1 MKRLPCLAGSLALVF
16 ATALHAAPTVRL
28 TFSEGRVWLSASGA
42 TAAQILAE
50 WSRVGGTQIVNGDRI
65 TGPPLKLELNDV
77 PEVEAL
83 EIVLRNTGGYIATG
97 RPPEPTAGAPPPSSV
112 ARITILPASA
122 RPPTAPPAEA
132 PPPEPEPASVVL
144 PAPVLDASGAQRI
157 IGPDGQPVPDDQDG
171 APPPPESTPPPERTP
186 AR

>member
-1 MKRLPCLAGSLALVF
+1 VKRLAFLMGCLALVL
-16 ATALHAAPTVRL
+16 ATSLRAVPMVRL
-28 TFSEGRVWLSASGA
+28 TFKEGRVWLTASGA

-50 WSRVGGTQIVNGDRI
+50 WSRVGGTQIVNGDRVA
-65 TGPPLKLELNDV
+65 GPPLTLELNDI

-83 EIVLRNTGGYIATG
+83 EIVLRNAGGYIATG
-97 RPPEPTAGAPPPSSV
+97 RPSGPSAGVPLPSSV
-112 ARITILPASA
+112 ARITILPASTKPLIA
-122 RPPTAPPAEA
+122 SPAET
-132 PPPEPEPASVVL
+132 PPPGPAPVPL

-171 APPPPESTPPPERTP
+171 APPPPESAP